1 MAVCGDITSGYSVNR
16 TDPLHGLSDPAT
28 YWSTTNVAEA
38 MPGVQTP
45 LGWTVWAPI
54 CELGIRTAFA
64 ATGALPRAEV
74 VVPARPQDRT
84 YNIFYGRAVLQ
95 VDFFFTIG
103 NRVPGTDGAA
113 VVKQWLDFVPP
124 EFTATPSRRRYPVI
138 AARMPVT
145 FSRLPART
153 RAIRAAT
160 QRWYDREMSRVHG
173 LDTEG
178 SRQAF
183 NAATQMLMD
192 TMRQQATTV
201 LCGVQPVFDQ
211 LERLIATEGGPASG
225 LLRGYGSHEETRVV
239 ADLWACSR
247 DRMTL
252 EQFQTRHGYHGPGSG
267 ELAATVWR
275 EDPKALVK
283 LIESYRRLRDDQDP
297 TLGERAQVPERRRL
311 EAELLAGLPFAHR
324 AKARAILALAHRYL
338 PLRGVGKVAF
348 LQALDV
354 CRATARRY
362 GQHLTTGGVLAVP
375 DDVFFLTRQEVTG
388 ALPPD
393 AAELVEARRARWE
406 HYRTLDLPSA
416 WQGEPDPVPLAMADP
431 TLTADGSGTPVVLTG
446 TPGSPGIVEGTVRV
460 VDDPNDVD
468 IDEGDILVARTTDP
482 SWASLMFLSGAL
494 VVDIGGSL
502 SHAAIVGRELGI
514 PCVMGTGNGTLV
526 LRTGDHVRVDGGTGT
541 VEVLSRATASPA
553 RAETA

>member
-1 MAVCGDITSGYSVNR
+1 VDLN
-16 TDPLHGLSDPAT
+16 DPLHGLSDPAT

-64 ATGALPRAEV
+64 ATGALPRNEV
-74 VVPARPQDRT
+74 RVPSRPQDRT

-124 EFTATPSRRRYPVI
+124 EFTAAPSRRRYPVI
-138 AARMPVT
+138 AARMPVS

-153 RAIRAAT
+153 RAIRTAT
-160 QRWYDREMSRVHG
+160 QRWYDQEMPRVATM
-173 LDTEG
+173 DADE

-183 NAATQMLMD
+183 TAATGHLMD
-192 TMRQQATTV
+192 TMGQQATTV

-211 LERLIATEGGPASG
+211 LERLIAMAGGPTTG

-247 DRMTL
+247 DRMTI

-283 LIESYRRLRDDQDP
+283 LIESYRALRDDQDP
-297 TLGERAQVPERRRL
+297 RSANTPKSGNAGASKPNSSPACQPYSGPRRGRS
-311 EAELLAGLPFAHR
+311 LLSPTGTCRCAGW
-324 AKARAILALAHRYL
+324 ARWRSFKPSTCAARQ
-338 PLRGVGKVAF
+338 PG
-348 LQALDV
+348 
-354 CRATARRY
+354 ATAS
-362 GQHLTTGGVLAVP
+362 TS
-375 DDVFFLTRQEVTG
+375 
-388 ALPPD
+388 PPP
-393 AAELVEARRARWE
+393 E
-406 HYRTLDLPSA
+406 YS
-416 WQGEPDPVPLAMADP
+416 
-431 TLTADGSGTPVVLTG
+431 S
-446 TPGSPGIVEGTVRV
+446 
-460 VDDPNDVD
+460 
-468 IDEGDILVARTTDP
+468 ARTT
-482 SWASLMFLSGAL
+482 SSS
-494 VVDIGGSL
+494 
-502 SHAAIVGRELGI
+502 
-514 PCVMGTGNGTLV
+514 
-526 LRTGDHVRVDGGTGT
+526 
-541 VEVLSRATASPA
+541 
-553 RAETA
+553 